1 MSETIRINK
10 YIANAGIC
18 SRRDADKLVESGKV
32 TVNGIIATPGMGVS
46 SKDVV
51 CVTGKEI
58 KAKDDKVV
66 LAFYKPIGIT
76 CTERDKYA
84 KTTILEYVKYPVR
97 VTYAGRLDKDSEG
110 LILLTND
117 GELIQALMKGSHYHE
132 KEYVVKVDKDIS
144 QIFLDKMSEGVYLTE
159 LDRTTRPCKVE
170 MVGKRTFK
178 IVLTQGLNRQIR
190 RMTKELGYTVTS
202 LKRIRI
208 EKITIDGLKIGQ
220 YRELTEKEKENLYIR
235 CNYWHKRLYVEIF
248 NGTFKFGKTRIFS
261 C

>member
-1 MSETIRINK
+1 MCPV
-10 YIANAGIC
+10 YILLLYSDLN
-18 SRRDADKLVESGKV
+18 RFLDW
-32 TVNGIIATPGMGVS
+32 
-46 SKDVV
+46 
-51 CVTGKEI
+51 
-58 KAKDDKVV
+58 
-66 LAFYKPIGIT
+66 F
-76 CTERDKYA
+76 
-84 KTTILEYVKYPVR
+84 TTYSEYVKYPIR

-144 QIFLDKMSEGVYLTE
+144 QAFLDKMSEGVYLTE
-159 LDRTTRPCKVE
+159 LDRTTRPCKIE
-170 MVGKRTFK
+170 QVGKRTFK

-220 YRELTEKEKENLYIR
+220 YRELTEKEKENLYETVGL
-235 CNYWHKRLYVEIF
+235 K
-248 NGTFKFGKTRIFS
+248 
-261 C
+261 

>member
-1 MSETIRINK
+1 MSEMVRINK

-32 TVNGIIATPGMGVS
+32 TVNGIVAAPGMGVS

-51 CVTGKEI
+51 CVNGKEI

-144 QIFLDKMSEGVYLTE
+144 QAFLDKMSEGVYLTE

-170 MVGKRTFK
+170 QVGKRTFK

-220 YRELTEKEKENLYIR
+220 YRELTEKEKENLYETVGL
-235 CNYWHKRLYVEIF
+235 K
-248 NGTFKFGKTRIFS
+248 
-261 C
+261 